1 MLITKFT
8 AMLIFPRTV
17 RIMSPAVI
25 EKERSNKKTLI
36 YSKMNDKRR
45 VLTTNDS
52 KAPGHCPSNYG
63 GNYI

>member
-1 MLITKFT
+1 MLITKFM

-25 EKERSNKKTLI
+25 EKERSNKKNLI
-36 YSKMNDKRR
+36 YSKMYDTRL

-52 KAPGHCPSNYG
+52 KAPGLCPSNYG
-63 GNYI
+63 ENYI